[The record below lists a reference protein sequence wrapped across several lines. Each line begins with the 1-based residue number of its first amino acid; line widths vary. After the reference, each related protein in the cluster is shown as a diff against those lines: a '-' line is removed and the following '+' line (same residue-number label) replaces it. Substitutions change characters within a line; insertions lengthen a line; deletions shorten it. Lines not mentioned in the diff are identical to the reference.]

1 MSQTRQLAAIM
12 FTDIVGYTAL
22 MGQDSNKALELVR
35 ISKEIQKPL
44 VEKHNGKWLK
54 EMGDGA
60 MAQFSTALDAVNCA
74 IEIQKSARAELD
86 AKLRIG
92 IHLGDVTVE
101 ENDVHGDGVNVASR
115 LESIADPG
123 GIYIS
128 ESIEKAIQGQTQI
141 QTKYLGEI
149 KLKNVRYNVRTYA
162 LQGVGLPLPPT
173 INKRQ
178 KAIAFNPKWVA
189 AISTI
194 LLISVTVAYF
204 IRISQMGLD
213 NTKTTA
219 THLQIALPD
228 DLYLAVETNFPVLA
242 ISPDGSTIVFA
253 AVKSGKRQLYLK
265 RLEDPS
271 IQLLPGTDDGINPFF
286 STDGNW
292 VGYIKNSTVMKMP
305 VTGGIPRTVHQ
316 ITPMSVNRGI
326 TWYKQDSLV
335 HTPSPDG
342 GLMMGAASG
351 EVIHPLS
358 DWRPLTRSEPHY
370 WPNGMG
376 EINSVLFTEF
386 KSNQAEGQNIILFSL
401 KDSTYTTLINGG
413 SFARYSG
420 NHILFARQGSLF
432 ATSFDAK
439 KKAIGKMEKLLVESL
454 YSNINGSALFAV
466 GGSNLVYVEGQED
479 IGTEQLVWVDRKGNF
494 QTLFSNGKDLNMPAI
509 SPKGDRIALTSYDGP
524 NSDLWLLE
532 MERNTFTRLTSHP
545 GEDFGPVWSPDGKQ
559 IAFSSE
565 IAQEV
570 GEEGP
575 GIALMVIDSSDPPKR
590 LFSTPGFGNWEF
602 PLSWSSD
609 SERLLFAS
617 TSGAPVQDLEVMG
630 FANNLRIIWEQTSN
644 SENGGVFSPDGNW
657 IVYVSDLSGRNEIY
671 VRPSSTTGARKQ
683 VSVQGGTEPLWSPD
697 GKEIFYREYDKL
709 LVVSVEDTAP
719 LSLGP
724 PKMLFEGSFK
734 TTDYGGGQHNYDI
747 TLDGSRFV
755 MINRSSSARPRVI
768 NVILNWDK
776 M

>member
-1 MSQTRQLAAIM
+1 MPQTRQLAAIM

-22 MGQDSNKALELVR
+22 MGKDSAKALELIR

-44 VEKHNGKWLK
+44 VQKHNGKWLK

-60 MAQFSTALDAVNCA
+60 MAQFASALDALHCA
-74 IEIQKSARAELD
+74 IAIQKSARAELD

-92 IHLGDVTVE
+92 IHLGDVQLE
-101 ENDVHGDGVNVASR
+101 DNDVYGDGVNVASR

-128 ESIEKAIQGQTQI
+128 ESIEKAIRGQTNI
-141 QTKYLGEI
+141 QATDLGEI
-149 KLKNVRYNVRTYA
+149 RLKNVDYGVRIYA
-162 LQGVGLPLPPT
+162 IQGVGLPLPEAN
-173 INKRQ
+173 NKHQ
-178 KAIAFNPKWVA
+178 KSFVFHTKWVA

-194 LLISVTVAYF
+194 LLVATIAY
-204 IRISQMGLD
+204 IINISQRGED
-213 NTKTTA
+213 YSKSIA
-219 THLQIALPD
+219 THLQIALSD

-242 ISPDGSTIVFA
+242 ISPDGSTIVFV

-265 RLEDPS
+265 RLEDPT
-271 IQLLPGTDDGINPFF
+271 IQLLPGTEDCVHPFF

-292 VGYIKNSTVMKMP
+292 IGFIKNTSVFKMP

-342 GLMMGAASG
+342 GLMIGSASG
-351 EVIHPLS
+351 EVTHPLS
-358 DWRPLTRSEPHY
+358 DWLYLTGSEPHY
-370 WPNGMG
+370 WPNGIG

-386 KSNQAEGQNIILFSL
+386 KSSKVEDQNIILFSL

-413 SFARYSG
+413 SFGKYSG

-432 ATSFDAK
+432 ATSFEPNNK
-439 KKAIGKMEKLLVESL
+439 GIGEKERLLVESL
-454 YSNINGSALFAV
+454 YTNNNGSALFAV
-466 GGSNLVYVEGQED
+466 GGSNLAYVEGQED

-494 QTLFSNGKDLNMPAI
+494 QTLFSNGKDLDMPAI

-524 NSDLWLLE
+524 NSDLWLFEL
-532 MERNTFTRLTSHP
+532 ERNTFTRLTSHP

-565 IAQEV
+565 IAQEI

-575 GIALMVIDSSDPPKR
+575 GITLLALDSSDPPRR
-590 LFSTPGFGNWEF
+590 LLRTPGFGNWEF

-609 SERLLFAS
+609 GERLLFAS
-617 TSGAPVQDLEVMG
+617 TSGNPFHDLEVMD
-630 FANNLRIIWEQTSN
+630 FANSIRKSWEQTSN
-644 SENGGVFSPDGNW
+644 SEIGGVFSPDGNW
-657 IVYVSDLSGRNEIY
+657 IAYVSDISGRYEIY
-671 VRPSSTTGARKQ
+671 VRASSATGARKQ
-683 VSVQGGTEPLWSPD
+683 VSVHGGTEPLWSPD

-755 MINRSSSARPRVI
+755 MINRPSSARPRVI